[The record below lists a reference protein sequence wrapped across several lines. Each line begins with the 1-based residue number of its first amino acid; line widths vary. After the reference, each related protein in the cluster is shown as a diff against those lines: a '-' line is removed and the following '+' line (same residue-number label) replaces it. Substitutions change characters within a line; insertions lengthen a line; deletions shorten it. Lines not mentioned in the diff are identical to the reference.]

1 MNSMEIN
8 ENNFYEKT
16 YKYVKGHSAID
27 NAFINRFA
35 KGDLSNQEF
44 ARFSVEFYHFTR
56 EWPAILGTLLVN
68 TPNEEDAA
76 NLTTILVSEL
86 GDMDPTKRHELLY
99 RKYLRSLGFDP
110 AVLVK
115 KPQLPTTKAWLDGMR
130 TFFSGDY
137 YEALG
142 AEFGLE
148 NMAIPMWDKILSGF
162 NAYFKKNPEMKEIER
177 MIAKNE
183 REFYSKEILKMLG
196 KLVAASVMELM
207 GQESKDKNMI
217 LKMTSRLYYK
227 LELDELPLEY
237 SDLSNNKNVIKW
249 MSTPK

>member
-162 NAYFKKNPEMKEIER
+162 NAYFKKNPEMKERVDIEYFTFH
-177 MIAKNE
+177 
-183 REFYSKEILKMLG
+183 RELEAHHEEAMEDVLGTHKSDPEAREKFMQGAKEILDLEEKFWLG
-196 KLVAASVMELM
+196 LAT
-207 GQESKDKNMI
+207 Q
-217 LKMTSRLYYK
+217 
-227 LELDELPLEY
+227 
-237 SDLSNNKNVIKW
+237 
-249 MSTPK
+249 